1 MVMSCLR
8 IGLSVVMMFV
18 AVAAVAGE
26 EPAARGPRTLVVALD
41 GSGQYRSIQSAI
53 DDAKKGDTIRIQ
65 PGSYREDVKIH
76 NKEHLKLIGAG
87 VDQVTLLGSDVVG
100 VLHVGKLPY
109 GAADI
114 EISGMTINER
124 GGHALGIFLGRR
136 ILLRQIRVNGMV
148 FGQQA
153 EDVRIED
160 SVLGGSE
167 TTGVQFVDSRA
178 ELVGNFIH
186 DNDHGVNIVGKSE
199 VRLERNVITR
209 SLFEAVVVT
218 DRSKAELIR
227 NTIVKNGGGV
237 ASLSTCQVQAR
248 GNILSQNKIGFL
260 ISPSCHVTLDYNAL
274 SNTDTNYARPG
285 VPPQP
290 APELKADSDLT
301 VDAGF
306 IDTNQDDYRLRA
318 DTTLVKIGGFSFLGA
333 LPPVAE
339 SN

>member
-1 MVMSCLR
+1 MSR
-8 IGLSVVMMFV
+8 FRTGLSVVIMFV
-18 AVAAVAGE
+18 AVTTLADVNP
-26 EPAARGPRTLVVALD
+26 PAPGHRTLIVALD

-53 DDAKKGDTIRIQ
+53 DDARKGDTIRIQ

-87 VDQVTLLGSDVVG
+87 IDQVTLLGSDVVG
-100 VLHVGKLPY
+100 VLYVGKLPY

-148 FGQQA
+148 FGQQV

-186 DNDHGVNIVGKSE
+186 DNDHGVNIVGKSD

-218 DRSKAELIR
+218 DQSKAELIR

-237 ASLSTCQVQAR
+237 ASLSTSQVQAR
-248 GNILSQNKIGFL
+248 GNIVSLNKIGFL
-260 ISPSCHVTLDYNAL
+260 VSPSSRVTLDYNAF
-274 SNTDTNYARPG
+274 SNTETNYARPG
-285 VPPQP
+285 SPPQP
-290 APELKADSDLT
+290 APELKSDSDLT
-301 VDAGF
+301 VEAGF
-306 IDTNQDDYRLRA
+306 IDTNRDDYRLRA
-318 DTTLVKIGGFSFLGA
+318 DTSLVKIGGFSFLGA
-333 LPPVAE
+333 LPPVTE
-339 SN
+339 SH

>member
-1 MVMSCLR
+1 MSSLR
-8 IGLSVVMMFV
+8 IGLGVVMMMC
-18 AVAAVAGE
+18 AAPWAIAGE
-26 EPAARGPRTLVVALD
+26 ESTAVGPRTLVVALD

-76 NKEHLKLIGAG
+76 NKEQLKLIGAG

-100 VLHVGKLPY
+100 VLYVGKLPY

-136 ILLRQIRVNGMV
+136 ILLRQIKVNGMV
-148 FGQQA
+148 FGQQV

-186 DNDHGVNIVGKSE
+186 DNDHGINIVGRSE

-218 DRSKAELIR
+218 DRSKADLVR

-237 ASLSTCQVQAR
+237 ALLGTCEVQAR
-248 GNILSQNKIGFL
+248 GNIVSLNKIGFL

-285 VPPQP
+285 VPPEP

-306 IDTNQDDYRLRA
+306 IDTSRDDYRLRS
-318 DTTLVKIGGFSFLGA
+318 DTTLVRIGGFAFLGA